1 MTELIADLPID
12 ERPRERMMLHG
23 AATLSNAEL
32 IAILIGTGVRGKN
45 AIQLAR
51 DVLKMGMPSLRERD
65 APALAAIPGI
75 GPAKAARITAAL
87 EMSRRV
93 MSEEP
98 AELPRFDSTQFGT
111 ALVQRCASM
120 RQERLGALFIDSR
133 HRMVADREIFVG
145 TVNHA
150 LVSTRD
156 IIRMA
161 LLETNATAVVLY
173 HNHPSGDP
181 SPSQEDQDFTQKL
194 QLSLSYMDTQL
205 VDHLIIG
212 RHRYCSLKEK
222 GMLLEDLNLPPMQA
236 CAPWPR
242 VRHKRA

>member
-1 MTELIADLPID
+1 
-12 ERPRERMMLHG
+12 MLHG
-23 AATLSNAEL
+23 ASTLSNAEL

-51 DVLKMGMPSLRERD
+51 DVLKIGMPALKERD

-75 GPAKAARITAAL
+75 GPAKAARIMAAV
-87 EMSRRV
+87 EISRRV
-93 MSEEP
+93 MSDNP
-98 AELPRFDSTQFGT
+98 GELPRFDTTEFGR

-120 RQERLGALFIDSR
+120 RQERLGAVFLDSR
-133 HRMVADREIFVG
+133 DRMVSDREIFVG
-145 TVNHA
+145 TINHA

-161 LLETNATAVVLY
+161 LLETNATALVVY

-181 SPSQEDQDFTQKL
+181 SPSREDTDFTQKL
-194 QLSLSYMDTQL
+194 QLSLSYMDTEL
-205 VDHLIIG
+205 LDHLIVG
-212 RHRYCSLKEK
+212 AHGYCSMKEG
-222 GMLLEDLNLPPMQA
+222 GMLLTDLNLPPMQA

-242 VRHKRA
+242 APHRRA